1 MQDCSYYKMVDE
13 RAAALGTAR
22 SRPEEA
28 GERAHVLPQACS
40 SRTLHQA
47 EKINPPFTQHQQ
59 QGPDGL
65 ADGRQMLPT
74 ASKRAEV
81 EAFSS
86 EPPQSAS
93 CPWPPRPLARL
104 PAPLRDRWLSAHG
117 GRALAQAQPAR
128 PPPAPQCLAGDAGRC
143 AAMAQQAQATR
154 NTITIKGST
163 KIVTEFF
170 AYAVNRRARAAAAA
184 ALGPAGGPR
193 AGAQTP
199 RWAAYTP
206 GPARAQRP
214 VPARRVPA
222 RLVRAAEAL
231 RADDDGDHRPG
242 RRAVP
247 EQRAAADVRRA
258 GRTCFHRQE
267 RAGLFASEARAA
279 GADWLL
285 EGQLQKMVL
294 VVTSIASQEVLERWA
309 FDIQTSRA
317 PAGGGRAAPHGSAH
331 AGGRL
336 LRGATVIALAARP
349 APTLRVGAAA
359 RPPPEKPESEITSE
373 IQAIIRQA
381 RFAGPARRGRPRAH
395 AAGPRADAA
404 GPRAHAAGR
413 RRHGAAAPGAP
424 CHARADHGQRHLPA
438 AAAGRVHVRP
448 AGLRGQRLARA
459 RGVVRAPGRRAA
471 GLWGATP
478 PRRGRLRARVRTDSR
493 PPSCQHVPPC
503 LLTRASGQVSVPPFP
518 GLLSTQSLPR

>member
-1 MQDCSYYKMVDE
+1 MVDE

-336 LRGATVIALAARP
+336 LRGATVIALHDRRRRCAW
-349 APTLRVGAAA
+349 
-359 RPPPEKPESEITSE
+359 
-373 IQAIIRQA
+373 
-381 RFAGPARRGRPRAH
+381 ARRPGRRPRSRRARSR
-395 AAGPRADAA
+395 PRYR
-404 GPRAHAAGR
+404 PSSGR
-413 RRHGAAAPGAP
+413 RALLGP
-424 CHARADHGQRHLPA
+424 PA
-438 AAAGRVHVRP
+438 AAARARTLPGRARTLPGRARTLRGADSTEPRPQGHPVTRAQITASVTFLPLLQDACTFDLLVYADSDSPVPGEWCARPGAAPPGSGERRPRGAGGCVRACGLTADLPAASMSRP
-448 AGLRGQRLARA
+448 AYLHAPQARCLCRPSPACCRPRAYLA
-459 RGVVRAPGRRAA
+459 
-471 GLWGATP
+471 
-478 PRRGRLRARVRTDSR
+478 DH
-493 PPSCQHVPPC
+493 Q
-503 LLTRASGQVSVPPFP
+503 
-518 GLLSTQSLPR
+518 

>member
-1 MQDCSYYKMVDE
+1 
-13 RAAALGTAR
+13 
-22 SRPEEA
+22 
-28 GERAHVLPQACS
+28 
-40 SRTLHQA
+40 
-47 EKINPPFTQHQQ
+47 
-59 QGPDGL
+59 
-65 ADGRQMLPT
+65 
-74 ASKRAEV
+74 
-81 EAFSS
+81 
-86 EPPQSAS
+86 
-93 CPWPPRPLARL
+93 
-104 PAPLRDRWLSAHG
+104 
-117 GRALAQAQPAR
+117 
-128 PPPAPQCLAGDAGRC
+128 
-143 AAMAQQAQATR
+143 MAQQAQATR

-170 AYAVNRRARAAAAA
+170 AYAVNRRACAAAAA
-184 ALGPAGGPR
+184 RPAPPTDRALAPRLQDGQCRRLFVSLGG
-193 AGAQTP
+193 
-199 RWAAYTP
+199 
-206 GPARAQRP
+206 ARAQRP

-222 RLVRAAEAL
+222 RHVRAAEAL

-258 GRTCFHRQE
+258 GRACFHWQE
-267 RAGLFASEARAA
+267 RAGLSASEARAA